1 MKDVNLVILAGGIG
15 SRIKNYLKNKPKP
28 MAEFNGKSL
37 LQYIIQCYTKY
48 DFNNIYIL
56 TGFRSKIIINKFD
69 GKIFNFVP
77 IKCLKEKKRMGTG
90 GALNLIKKKIKK
102 DFILINGDTILDIN
116 PKILINSC
124 SNNSYGSMALVKN
137 ISYKKNK
144 KLNNLDLIN
153 SRISYSK
160 KSKLMNGGVY
170 FFKRKI
176 FSLIKRNN
184 FSLEDELLPKLIE
197 KKLICGCYS
206 KDFFIDIG
214 TPKNFLSASNKLL
227 KNFKRPAAF
236 LDRDGVINYDYGYV
250 NNIKKFKLRPGVI
263 KALSLLKRKKYYI
276 FLVTNQAGIG
286 KGIFTE
292 KQFTKL
298 HKILKIKFNKKE
310 VYFDS
315 VSYSPWHP
323 KAKIKKYRKKSLFRK
338 PGNLMIKKIISNWD
352 INLKKSFMIGDK
364 KTDFICAKNSKL
376 YFEYAKDN
384 LFFQI
389 KDIVN

>member
-1 MKDVNLVILAGGIG
+1 M
-15 SRIKNYLKNKPKP
+15 
-28 MAEFNGKSL
+28 
-37 LQYIIQCYTKY
+37 
-48 DFNNIYIL
+48 
-56 TGFRSKIIINKFD
+56 
-69 GKIFNFVP
+69 
-77 IKCLKEKKRMGTG
+77 
-90 GALNLIKKKIKK
+90 
-102 DFILINGDTILDIN
+102 
-116 PKILINSC
+116 
-124 SNNSYGSMALVKN
+124 
-137 ISYKKNK
+137 
-144 KLNNLDLIN
+144 
-153 SRISYSK
+153 
-160 KSKLMNGGVY
+160 
-170 FFKRKI
+170 
-176 FSLIKRNN
+176 
-184 FSLEDELLPKLIE
+184 
-197 KKLICGCYS
+197 
-206 KDFFIDIG
+206 
-214 TPKNFLSASNKLL
+214 
-227 KNFKRPAAF
+227 
-236 LDRDGVINYDYGYV
+236 DRDGVINYDYGYV

-376 YFEYAKDN
+376 YFEYANNQK
-384 LFFQI
+384 LAKQ
-389 KDIVN
+389 